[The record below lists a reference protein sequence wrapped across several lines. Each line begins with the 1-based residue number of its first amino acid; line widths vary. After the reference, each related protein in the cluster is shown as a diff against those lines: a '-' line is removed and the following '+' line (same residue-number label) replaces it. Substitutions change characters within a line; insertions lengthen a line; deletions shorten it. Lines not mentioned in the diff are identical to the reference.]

1 MKPRG
6 VKSCVCLLC
15 GLFFAI
21 QTPLWAGIG
30 TPHIVYGSMQYAD
43 HTLPV
48 SVSFNAYITTRSE
61 DILTE
66 SSFDCSYSSGTW
78 YVQCGNFSSAW
89 SAGDILH
96 VDFDDQSGNTGSVEV
111 TLTND
116 PGDTAG
122 TTYLTDSSTYVKLL
136 VVDTTIFRGTTVDI
150 PILMEGL
157 GVEDSVVAYQLNVEF
172 DSDVLLS
179 VGAVSEGTMTEQWGD
194 PYTVTRESDITVGGF
209 TTNQPSTGL
218 VADDGILVKLKFV
231 VHGLP
236 SSQTSNTTVIRF
248 SEATVYTLTETIVIA
263 HTKNGALSVE
273 ENPTPTSR
281 DLTIYPNWNLIS
293 LSIAPDPNTLP
304 EIFSGLS
311 IDYVFGYT
319 WHVDGDSISI
329 VTPIPLYGG
338 WNLIGYLPTAEDS
351 INHAFYSLDT
361 LYNYVMG
368 FEGGGGGVKSWD
380 RNRPD
385 ILNDLL
391 ILDHLAGYWVK
402 MDNSGTLVYP
412 SEGYLV
418 PKTVFEI
425 PIFMIQHDTI
435 YTTPWFCDFWS
446 TQPSGL
452 TVGDTIEAFD
462 SDGVLCGRTNVI
474 TDGSLIGF
482 SVHVFG
488 DDPNTADI
496 DEGAVDGDKLCFT
509 INGDS
514 AYVVSG
520 DDTWEE
526 HGSKQIELAL
536 ATGVINN
543 GHYGAKPEKLI
554 FSQNYPN
561 PFNSF
566 TIISYKVTSCCEVT
580 LQVIDATGRVVRI
593 LQKRSSQQPGS
604 YHVLWD
610 GCDNAGERVSSGIY
624 ICRIRAGQTVRTKKM
639 VLLY

>member
-15 GLFFAI
+15 GLFFAV

-43 HTLPV
+43 HTVPV

-293 LSIAPDPNTLP
+293 LAIAPDPNTLP

-311 IDYVFGYT
+311 IDYVFGYRA
-319 WHVDGDSISI
+319 G
-329 VTPIPLYGG
+329 
-338 WNLIGYLPTAEDS
+338 
-351 INHAFYSLDT
+351 
-361 LYNYVMG
+361 
-368 FEGGGGGVKSWD
+368 EGPMSWD
-380 RNRPD
+380 VNRPSF
-385 ILNDLL
+385 LNDL
-391 ILDHLAGYWVK
+391 I
-402 MDNSGTLVYP
+402 
-412 SEGYLV
+412 
-418 PKTVFEI
+418 
-425 PIFMIQHDTI
+425 IFCR
-435 YTTPWFCDFWS
+435 F
-446 TQPSGL
+446 
-452 TVGDTIEAFD
+452 
-462 SDGVLCGRTNVI
+462 
-474 TDGSLIGF
+474 
-482 SVHVFG
+482 
-488 DDPNTADI
+488 
-496 DEGAVDGDKLCFT
+496 
-509 INGDS
+509 
-514 AYVVSG
+514 
-520 DDTWEE
+520 
-526 HGSKQIELAL
+526 KQ
-536 ATGVINN
+536 
-543 GHYGAKPEKLI
+543 
-554 FSQNYPN
+554 
-561 PFNSF
+561 
-566 TIISYKVTSCCEVT
+566 
-580 LQVIDATGRVVRI
+580 
-593 LQKRSSQQPGS
+593 
-604 YHVLWD
+604 
-610 GCDNAGERVSSGIY
+610 
-624 ICRIRAGQTVRTKKM
+624 
-639 VLLY
+639 